1 MFRAWFGHASRCT
14 LQYEITPRSVQL
26 VARIKMLPHGDQQ
39 HEPHKIK
46 KLTSHEEKSAF
57 DITYSVV

>member
-1 MFRAWFGHASRCT
+1 VCVGLARATRRPLHTENA
-14 LQYEITPRSVQL
+14 
-26 VARIKMLPHGDQQ
+26 PHGDQQ

-46 KLTSHEEKSAF
+46 KLTSHKEKSAF

>member
-1 MFRAWFGHASRCT
+1 VHQDARYTLKMFCT
-14 LQYEITPRSVQL
+14 
-26 VARIKMLPHGDQQ
+26 AKQ

-46 KLTSHEEKSAF
+46 KLTSHKEKSAF